1 MKKLNPIQE
10 DGKPPSIKTEKQPQV
25 EKTTGQPQVS
35 IQKKGL
41 IFDVLK

>member
-10 DGKPPSIKTEKQPQV
+10 DEKPPSIKAEKQPQV
-25 EKTTGQPQVS
+25 EKQTEQPQVS

-41 IFDVLK
+41 IFDILK